1 MAGESIRFNASLNT
15 AGFDSGAARLQQVA
29 AATSGKVSASFA
41 SMGASIAGVIA
52 PFVGLYAAVNS
63 VKNALDMGGRLNDLS
78 KTTGETAGN
87 LAILER
93 AFDNAGVGSE
103 RMGMAIASMSNFMT
117 DFQTGSKTASAT
129 MDRLGLS
136 MADLAGKSPIE
147 QMRVFMAAIA
157 DIQDPALRTAMA
169 MDVFKKAGKEIVPL
183 ASDFAGE
190 LANATAE
197 LGSTSRLLTENG
209 AALDDLG
216 DKLTNSVGNKLTEL
230 AVGLAAGATGAND
243 FVTALS
249 KIDAAGFGEKLGN
262 SIRAA
267 FAAPQEYVM
276 AIGEFLLAGVL
287 KAANALDAAMR
298 HAVNVYYELMQNPG
312 FWSGFFGYLEAGFA
326 KVGEVFTTL
335 MADGIKSVL
344 SAMDWNPLWKPFTG
358 LAKDALDNI
367 TAGIRDAG
375 IAAENTMDAQATKME
390 AAWNGATASSKYVYE
405 DTFGAEQHLQKASE
419 HMAKAE
425 AAAGG
430 MKESSAAVSEN
441 LATGSA
447 ELSKA
452 LAEMRGFDLGGGAGD
467 PFKVGYPG
475 SDGFPASAGSGAP
488 QESPTP
494 SGGNVTGGRLGPSVS
509 GAPMSENMRVAELR
523 GAARQAALDRRAS
536 ELAARGLFRSA
547 INAQDQG
554 QRAFDRAMQ
563 SASDRDM
570 AAQYDFAGRSAGN
583 IGEAMKSVQD
593 ELGKMEAL
601 DRMRNAPGYDPQKGE
616 TENMKNAMR
625 QGEFDDA
632 MRAQAKTPE
641 ERKQEEE
648 AARSRHASSGGGGDK
663 PGSQSLATESTLQ
676 KILNKIQ
683 ERPILVA

>member
-52 PFVGLYAAVNS
+52 PFVGLYAAINS
-63 VKNALDMGGRLNDLS
+63 VKSALDLGGRMNDLS

-93 AFDNAGVGSE
+93 AFDNAGVGGE
-103 RMGMAIASMSNFMT
+103 KMGIAIASMSNFMT

-147 QMRVFMAAIA
+147 QMQVFMAAIA
-157 DIQDPALRTAMA
+157 GIQDPALRTAMA

-249 KIDAAGFGEKLGN
+249 KIDAAGFGEKLGD

-298 HAVNVYYELMQNPG
+298 YAVSVYYELMQNPG
-312 FWSGFFGYLEAGFA
+312 FWSGFFGYIEAGFA
-326 KVGEVFTTL
+326 KVGAVFTTL
-335 MADGIKSVL
+335 LADGLKTIL

-367 TAGIRDAG
+367 TSGIKDAG
-375 IAAENTMDAQATKME
+375 IAVENTMDAQATKMK

-405 DTFGAEQHLQKASE
+405 DTFGAEQHLQKAAD
-419 HMAKAE
+419 HMAKANE
-425 AAAGG
+425 AAAN
-430 MKESSAAVSEN
+430 MKDASADVAEN
-441 LATGSA
+441 FGKG
-447 ELSKA
+447 SKA
-452 LAEMRGFDLGGGAGD
+452 ISDALNSVRGFDLGGGAGD

-475 SDGFPASAGSGAP
+475 SDGFPKSAGPGAP
-488 QESPTP
+488 KESPAP
-494 SGGNVTGGRLGPSVS
+494 TGGG
-509 GAPMSENMRVAELR
+509 
-523 GAARQAALDRRAS
+523 
-536 ELAARGLFRSA
+536 
-547 INAQDQG
+547 
-554 QRAFDRAMQ
+554 
-563 SASDRDM
+563 
-570 AAQYDFAGRSAGN
+570 
-583 IGEAMKSVQD
+583 
-593 ELGKMEAL
+593 
-601 DRMRNAPGYDPQKGE
+601 
-616 TENMKNAMR
+616 
-625 QGEFDDA
+625 
-632 MRAQAKTPE
+632 
-641 ERKQEEE
+641 
-648 AARSRHASSGGGGDK
+648 SGGGGGGGRSYQEPKSAADYTTDMK
-663 PGSQSLATESTLQ
+663 ARAAADRYNKLAQNYEDRGHYNSAGRMMERADRAAQKVRDNAAVKDYIKEQYGANNMGEAYNKYRDSTKLANLMSESEFKDSMREKALAESERDTPRKDRKTTDGSAGGGSGGRSPEMPATESTL
-676 KILNKIQ
+676 KRILNKIQ